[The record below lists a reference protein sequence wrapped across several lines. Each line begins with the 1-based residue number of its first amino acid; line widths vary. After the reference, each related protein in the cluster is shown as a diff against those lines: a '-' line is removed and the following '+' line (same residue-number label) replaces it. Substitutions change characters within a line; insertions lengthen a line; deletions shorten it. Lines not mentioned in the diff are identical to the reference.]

1 MTLRPGCQIERSYPL
16 CLRNINGGLDKQG
29 ANAFSPDRFTNDD
42 ILNQTPQ
49 TGRNSENHQCQHA
62 NDHFGMNPSA
72 ALPPLSPD
80 GRRWTVSGHPVF
92 VGDGRGDAFL
102 EPGTS
107 RNRQLD
113 NTIRKHST
121 IGFIYPSSLLL
132 RPAINQVPCPEL
144 FEVETAGSSHGLSGI
159 TRTSRSTGQPEGT
172 IYPVRELRISG

>member
-1 MTLRPGCQIERSYPL
+1 MISSNNVVSRASLVFKSTAEARLSSTSGY
-16 CLRNINGGLDKQG
+16 
-29 ANAFSPDRFTNDD
+29 AT
-42 ILNQTPQ
+42 
-49 TGRNSENHQCQHA
+49 
-62 NDHFGMNPSA
+62 
-72 ALPPLSPD
+72 LPPLSPD